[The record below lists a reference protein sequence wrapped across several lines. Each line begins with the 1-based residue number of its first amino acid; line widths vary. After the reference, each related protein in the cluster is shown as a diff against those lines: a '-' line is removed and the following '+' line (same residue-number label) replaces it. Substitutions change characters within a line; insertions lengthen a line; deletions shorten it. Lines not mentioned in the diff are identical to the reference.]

1 MGIKGKRGKVVKGGK
16 KGKSER
22 VAERKKKEEDSEGA
36 AEVTTVG
43 LLRGVGKRCPGFAMG
58 GLHQGG
64 GWSGFAV
71 GGFQQTGL
79 WGVRGGKALTSP
91 NCIKH
96 ATHVKVIN
104 SSQDLSV
111 DCTPGLFR
119 RITSGFLH
127 RINMTFP

>member
-22 VAERKKKEEDSEGA
+22 VAERKKKEEDSEGP

-71 GGFQQTGL
+71 GGFQQRGL
-79 WGVRGGKALTSP
+79 WGVRGGKGADEP
-91 NCIKH
+91 
-96 ATHVKVIN
+96 
-104 SSQDLSV
+104 Q
-111 DCTPGLFR
+111 
-119 RITSGFLH
+119 LH
-127 RINMTFP
+127 KTCDTC